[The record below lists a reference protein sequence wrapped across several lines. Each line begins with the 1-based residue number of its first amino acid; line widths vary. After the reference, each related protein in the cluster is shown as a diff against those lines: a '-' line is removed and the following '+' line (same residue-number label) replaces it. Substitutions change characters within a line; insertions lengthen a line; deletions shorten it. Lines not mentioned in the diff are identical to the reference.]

1 MYRRLFIQSLS
12 IVSAHSGALASIQ
25 PSGSDLPRNFKL
37 ITTGAPASGPDTVAR
52 SIAEHL
58 EARRGFNVQV
68 LNVPQVNGER
78 ALAYFKEQAADG
90 RHWLLAHDSPL
101 VVNPSVY
108 PRADKNPLAGLV
120 PVAQVGS
127 NAFYLLVKADDA
139 IDSVA
144 ELVRQARASAEPL
157 HYGSGGVGSMHHL
170 AMEDLAARL
179 QLRLSHV
186 PYKSGGEAS
195 LALARGDLRAVFSG
209 ASALTLVQAGKLRV
223 LAVASPHRSVRFPG
237 VPSLA
242 EIVPGFK
249 CVAWYG
255 WFGRE
260 GTSPVLLA
268 EMKALVLEVMS
279 SDQTRRALESRAGIT
294 PTFQP
299 ADVLRSLV
307 EEEHRRFSALIS
319 RLPGI
324 KP

>member
-1 MYRRLFIQSLS
+1 MRRRNFIQRLA
-12 IVSAHSGALASIQ
+12 IVSAPSTALASIQ
-25 PSGSDLPRNFKL
+25 PPGSDLPRDFKL
-37 ITTGAPASGPDTVAR
+37 ITTGAPASGPDVVAR
-52 SIAEHL
+52 TIAEHL

-68 LNVPQVNGER
+68 INVPQLNGER
-78 ALAYFKEQAADG
+78 ALTQFKEQPPDG
-90 RHWLLAHDSPL
+90 RHWLLAHDSAL

-108 PRADKNPLAGLV
+108 ARADKNPLAGLA
-120 PVAQVGS
+120 PVGKVGS
-127 NAFYLLVKADDA
+127 NAFYLLVKADDT

-157 HYGSGGVGSMHHL
+157 HYGSVGVGSLNHL

-179 QLRLSHV
+179 QFRLNHV

-195 LALARGDLRAVFSG
+195 LALARGDLRVVFSG
-209 ASALTLVQAGKLRV
+209 TSALTLVKAGKLRV
-223 LAVASPHRSVRFPG
+223 LAVASPQRSARFPG

-260 GTSPVLLA
+260 GTYPALLA
-268 EMKALVLEVMS
+268 EMNALVLEAMS
-279 SDQTRRALESRAGIT
+279 SDQTQRALESRAGIT

-299 ADVLRSLV
+299 ADVVLALV
-307 EEEHRRFSALIS
+307 EEEHRRFAA
-319 RLPGI
+319 
-324 KP
+324 